1 MQHAFWGILTDL
13 GDGYMTD
20 VQFQSDFFHDKN
32 GVYLG
37 GLYDEDFDDSGQR
50 IPPSLELQDKY
61 QLTYQSFLQH
71 WMQLLAQLQE
81 KAFAHYQK
89 LYAHYYENPEK
100 SGEPALNIDSIE
112 KHNPYILN
120 LLNIHIGT
128 NQTVRL
134 AIRYKLDTEHG
145 LEFLFV
151 NNELIGVGGIA
162 ET

>member
-1 MQHAFWGILTDL
+1 MMQHSFWENITESHGEYMTSVQFPSAFFQGKHEFYL
-13 GDGYMTD
+13 GD
-20 VQFQSDFFHDKN
+20 
-32 GVYLG
+32 
-37 GLYDEDFDDSGQR
+37 LYDEDGEE
-50 IPPSLELQDKY
+50 IEEEPTTE
-61 QLTYQSFLQH
+61 QLDEFAETYQSFILH
-71 WMQLLAQLQE
+71 WPQLLAQLQE
-81 KAFAHYQK
+81 KAFARYQQ

-100 SGEPALNIDSIE
+100 SDAPALNIDSIE

>member
-37 GLYDEDFDDSGQR
+37 GLYDEDFDDTGQR

-112 KHNPYILN
+112 KHNSYILD
-120 LLNIHIGT
+120 LLNIRIGAD
-128 NQTVRL
+128 QAVRL
-134 AIRYKLDTEHG
+134 AIDYQLDSEHG

-151 NNELIGVGGIA
+151 NNELIDIAGIA

>member
-1 MQHAFWGILTDL
+1 MMQHSFWENITESHGEYMTSVQFLSAFFQGKHEFYL
-13 GDGYMTD
+13 GD
-20 VQFQSDFFHDKN
+20 
-32 GVYLG
+32 
-37 GLYDEDFDDSGQR
+37 LYDEDGEE
-50 IPPSLELQDKY
+50 IEEEPTTE
-61 QLTYQSFLQH
+61 QLDEFAETYQSFILH
-71 WMQLLAQLQE
+71 WPQLLAQLQE
-81 KAFAHYQK
+81 KAFARYQE
-89 LYAHYYENPEK
+89 LYAHYYENSEK

-112 KHNPYILN
+112 KHDPYILD

-151 NNELIGVGGIA
+151 NNKLIGVGGIA

>member
-1 MQHAFWGILTDL
+1 MQHFFWENITESHGEYMTSVQFPSAFCQGKHEFYL
-13 GDGYMTD
+13 GD
-20 VQFQSDFFHDKN
+20 
-32 GVYLG
+32 
-37 GLYDEDFDDSGQR
+37 LYDEDGEE
-50 IPPSLELQDKY
+50 IEEEPTTE
-61 QLTYQSFLQH
+61 QLNEFAETYQSFILH
-71 WMQLLAQLQE
+71 WPQLLAQLQE
-81 KAFAHYQK
+81 KAFARYQK